1 MEQSSGSSDFLANS
15 AHFIFTVVGILV
27 LALTI
32 VMFLWVLLATLAIF
46 MRAFGMSLYPRVSG
60 SQRRVWVLAVLPLF
74 SVFYLFWGSHHAVDW
89 MNGEPD
95 KPEWISQ
102 VVTFSLPIMIAILL
116 SLMVWLK
123 GARVFAIKYGL
134 ANLWLA
140 CVASIMSLILI
151 AGTGP

>member
-1 MEQSSGSSDFLANS
+1 MEQGFDGFLAYGAS
-15 AHFIFTVVGILV
+15 LVGTVVTALPV
-27 LALTI
+27 ALT
-32 VMFLWVLLATLAIF
+32 VVLFLWVLLATLAIF

-102 VVTFSLPIMIAILL
+102 VVTFSLPILIAILL
-116 SLMVWLK
+116 SLIVWLK